1 MKIISI
7 GSDQLPL
14 ELNQIQGSHD
24 LNCMD
29 FRKISSDHS
38 IFGIR

>member
-1 MKIISI
+1 MTIISR

-24 LNCMD
+24 LNYMD
-29 FRKISSDHS
+29 FKKISSDHF
-38 IFGIR
+38 IPN